1 MGIEAALRAISDRH
15 GSFFRHEAVALGVDD
30 RMLRRETRAGRLV
43 RIRHGAYTFADE
55 WSARDGVERHA
66 LVARAVTRSLGPVVA
81 ASHHSATALHGMTLW
96 DVPLEIAH
104 VTRLDGGAG
113 RTESGVSHHEGLC
126 LDGDVVTV
134 DGTLAVTPVRAAL
147 ESASLS
153 GVERGL
159 ATVDSG
165 LRSRLF
171 TPEQLRVQH
180 ALMRSWP
187 ASQSLHLVV
196 PLADGR
202 SGSVGE
208 SRAKYLFWSQGLPM
222 PVQQFEVYERGVLV
236 GVTDFAWPECRLLG
250 EFDGRVK
257 YERYLRPGE
266 DPGDAVF
273 REKQREDAL
282 RRVTGWRVVRL
293 VWADLSHP
301 ARTAALIRSMLAQ
314 AA

>member
-1 MGIEAALRAISDRH
+1 MEIEAALRAITDRH
-15 GSFFRHEAVALGVDD
+15 GSFFRSEAVALGADD

-43 RIRHGAYTFADE
+43 RIRHGAYTFPDV
-55 WSARDGVERHA
+55 WARDDVGRHA
-66 LVARAVTRSLGPVVA
+66 LVARAVGRALGPVVA
-81 ASHHSATALHGMTLW
+81 ASHHSAAALHGMALW
-96 DVPLEIAH
+96 DVPLDHAH

-113 RTESGVSHHEGLC
+113 RTESGVTHHEGLC
-126 LDGDVVTV
+126 LDDDVLQVGDV
-134 DGTLAVTPVRAAL
+134 LAVTPARAAL

-159 ATVDSG
+159 VTIDSG
-165 LRSRLF
+165 LRDGRF
-171 TPEQLRVQH
+171 TAEELSAQYT
-180 ALMRSWP
+180 LMQSWP
-187 ASQSLHLVV
+187 ASRSLSLVV

-208 SRAKYLFWSQGLPM
+208 SRARYLFWTQALPM
-222 PVQQFEVYERGVLV
+222 PQLQFAVYDGGELV
-236 GVTDFAWPECRLLG
+236 GITDFAWPEHKLLG

-273 REKQREDAL
+273 REKRREDAL

-293 VWADLSHP
+293 VWADLHHR
-301 ARTAALIRSMLAQ
+301 ARTAALIRSMLTQ